1 MVSVNCC
8 HQKCCLTN
16 HPKSQCL
23 QAANFSSQGYGLA
36 AWSFCS
42 EPGCADLR
50 WARLCAAGQ
59 LEDNCLRMVSRAWW
73 VVSCLFSRGWHDW
86 ITSLILPQATPGIV
100 ARDLREKWYSRALEV
115 RLGTGKPF
123 LCPILPV
130 EISQTGPGSRARKH
144 FTSGLDK
151 LKNHIAVSMH
161 TGRGRKSG
169 PYIFFF

>member
-59 LEDNCLRMVSRAWW
+59 LEDNCLRMASRAWW
-73 VVSCLFSRGWHDW
+73 SAAYFLGDDMTGSHVSHPPTGHSRHC
-86 ITSLILPQATPGIV
+86 S
-100 ARDLREKWYSRALEV
+100 SRALEV

-130 EISQTGPGSRARKH
+130 KISQTGPGSRARKH
-144 FTSGLDK
+144 FTSRLDK

-169 PYIFFF
+169 PYIYIFLNNQSTCS